1 MNKTIFNFIH
11 RFLFKVRSLFVNTII
26 SAIKY
31 NDMNFISYL
40 QKDAHKKTIE
50 ILGDEIS
57 NSLFFES
64 KHDLWDFTVENI
76 CEKKKE
82 SSKKVCMEFGVGG
95 GESITYFAKKFQS
108 KKF

>member
-76 CEKKKE
+76 CEKK
-82 SSKKVCMEFGVGG
+82 SKRN
-95 GESITYFAKKFQS
+95 KKLAE
-108 KKF
+108 